1 MVTRFEGR
9 RFWLLAGL
17 PALSAYFWNLGSYGL
32 IGVAQ
37 RNDEERLVSD
47 LGRAPVRLG
56 ETPAHVLFANF

>member
-1 MVTRFEGR
+1 MTRFEGR

-17 PALSAYFWNLGSYGL
+17 LALSAYFWNLGSYGL

-37 RNDEERLVSD
+37 RKNEEHLTSD
-47 LGRAPVRLG
+47 LGRTPVQLG